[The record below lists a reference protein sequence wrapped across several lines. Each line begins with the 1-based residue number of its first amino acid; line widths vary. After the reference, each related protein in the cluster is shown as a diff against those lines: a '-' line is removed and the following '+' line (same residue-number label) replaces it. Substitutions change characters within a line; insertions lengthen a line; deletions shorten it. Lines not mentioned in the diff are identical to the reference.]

1 MCLSKFHK
9 TARKHEERGGEGVSV
24 RKPFGQEDRWHKT

>member
-9 TARKHEERGGEGVSV
+9 TTRKEERGGRVSV